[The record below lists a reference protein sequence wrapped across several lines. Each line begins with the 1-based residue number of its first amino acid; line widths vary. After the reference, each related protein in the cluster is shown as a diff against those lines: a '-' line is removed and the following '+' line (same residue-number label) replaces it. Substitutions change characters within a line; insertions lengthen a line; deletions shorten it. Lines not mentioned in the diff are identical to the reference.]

1 MIWIAE
7 YEIAYHGSSSV
18 AGTSKQ
24 GDIMNHASA
33 VLKSG
38 MFVDTFLKGGM
49 FVDKFLFSND
59 YHGFTHHKPYTVHD
73 VLYLY
78 SVYWAL

>member
-33 VLKSG
+33 V
-38 MFVDTFLKGGM
+38 LKGGM